1 MFYLG
6 IFLKL
11 SYVKE
16 WRWRWRIWYGVTS
29 SLRSKRFRA
38 SSSRKLGRARKGMT
52 GKGEGKEG
60 TAITRLETLAT
71 QVA

>member
-16 WRWRWRIWYGVTS
+16 WRWRIWYGVTS
-29 SLRSKRFRA
+29 RLRSKRFRA

-71 QVA
+71 QVT

>member
-16 WRWRWRIWYGVTS
+16 WRWRIWYGVTS
-29 SLRSKRFRA
+29 RLRSKRFRA
-38 SSSRKLGRARKGMT
+38 SSSRKLGRARKGMA

-71 QVA
+71 QVT